1 MKRKVIGLL
10 RSAKILIIRSLAQNR
25 IMEIENFIK
34 VDNLV
39 FQKITEVGNLCRVMV
54 FYFSLRSVICR
65 GRVPPERSTAPN
77 PERPPPMWGGA
88 NMLARQ
94 QLSRRDS
101 VERRANVRAVVEL
114 PTAYKRVRER
124 LHSVTVVT
132 LQVVDQTGRDCSNRA
147 IRDRFAALKRH

>member
-10 RSAKILIIRSLAQNR
+10 RSAKILIIRSLTQSR
-25 IMEIENFIK
+25 IM
-34 VDNLV
+34 V
-39 FQKITEVGNLCRVMV
+39 FQKITEVGNLCRA
-54 FYFSLRSVICR
+54 
-65 GRVPPERSTAPN
+65 GRTLGKNMATPET
-77 PERPPPMWGGA
+77 PPPHGGGA
-88 NMLARQ
+88 DPLACQ

-101 VERRANVRAVVEL
+101 VERRAHVRAVVEL

-147 IRDRFAALKRH
+147 IRYRSAALKRH